1 MVPAESP
8 EIALLLQW
16 QPEHSR
22 SQRAAIYAAS
32 VAINLLILLVVSNLP
47 APPVS
52 QNAGGRVVWN
62 QTPLYLPPDM
72 LTQKAPNTRKIKKS
86 IDLEDLLASEKTAR
100 RAPAPKPAPAPKQPK
115 QVAKDIPQI
124 VAQAPP
130 TATMPTNVPP
140 PPGKLGGTIAPA
152 PPPPKPSSN
161 PFQEVGA
168 AGTPME
174 HPTLAPPK
182 SGIDAAIKAL
192 AQDSSARDLT
202 VTDDQ
207 PSRQQSLGNLGSVSN
222 APAQHAAV
230 ELKSDPQGA
239 DMRPYLTRIL
249 AIVRANWRTV
259 TPESA
264 RLGTRRGCTVME
276 FAIDRSGNIPKMV
289 VADSSGSD
297 PLDRAAAA
305 GLMMS
310 NPLPPLPSDYRG
322 MQIRLAFSF
331 SYNLPKGSCGG

>member
-1 MVPAESP
+1 
-8 EIALLLQW
+8 
-16 QPEHSR
+16 
-22 SQRAAIYAAS
+22 
-32 VAINLLILLVVSNLP
+32 
-47 APPVS
+47 
-52 QNAGGRVVWN
+52 
-62 QTPLYLPPDM
+62 
-72 LTQKAPNTRKIKKS
+72 
-86 IDLEDLLASEKTAR
+86 
-100 RAPAPKPAPAPKQPK
+100 
-115 QVAKDIPQI
+115 
-124 VAQAPP
+124 
-130 TATMPTNVPP
+130 
-140 PPGKLGGTIAPA
+140 
-152 PPPPKPSSN
+152 
-161 PFQEVGA
+161 
-168 AGTPME
+168 
-174 HPTLAPPK
+174 
-182 SGIDAAIKAL
+182 
-192 AQDSSARDLT
+192 LT
-202 VTDDQ
+202 VTDEQ

>member
-1 MVPAESP
+1 MAPAESP

-16 QPEHSR
+16 QPQHSR
-22 SQRAAIYAAS
+22 SQTLAIYAAS
-32 VAINLLILLVVSNLP
+32 VAINLLVLVVVSHLP
-47 APPVS
+47 GPPVTPKV
-52 QNAGGRVVWN
+52 GGRVVWDE
-62 QTPLYLPPDM
+62 TPLYLPPDM
-72 LTQKAPNTRKIKKS
+72 LTQKAPNTRKAKKAV
-86 IDLEDLLASEKTAR
+86 DLEDLMASEKTAR
-100 RAPAPKPAPAPKQPK
+100 RTPAPKPAPPPKPPA
-115 QVAKDIPQI
+115 QVAKNVPQI
-124 VAQAPP
+124 AAQAPP
-130 TATMPTNVPP
+130 TATTPSNAPP
-140 PPGKLGGTIAPA
+140 APGKTAGAMAPA
-152 PPPPKPSSN
+152 PQPPKPVSS
-161 PFQEVGA
+161 PFQELGA
-168 AGTPME
+168 EAPKNE

-182 SGIDAAIKAL
+182 SGVDAAIKGL
-192 AQDSSARDLT
+192 AQDASSRNQT

-207 PSRQQSLGNLGSVSN
+207 PAPSQMPGDFGALSN

-249 AIVRANWRTV
+249 AIVRSNWRTV

-264 RLGTRRGCTVME
+264 RLGTRRGCTVVE

-289 VADSSGSD
+289 VSDSSGSD

-310 NPLPPLPSDYRG
+310 NPLPPLPPDYRG